1 MLDQSPADAA
11 MPAASQARGHRLDMD
26 GIRVR
31 YGQTIAVHDVTISV
45 EPGEMLAL
53 LGPSGCGKTT
63 LLRTVA
69 GFIRPAAG
77 RVLVDGA
84 AIDHLPPG
92 RRGVGIVFQSYALF
106 PHMSAAENVAYGL
119 EARRLPKAE
128 IARKVDA
135 ALSAVRMETFA
146 DRRPRALSG
155 GQQQRVALARALAI
169 EPAILL
175 LDEPF
180 AALDRSLRLD
190 LQLEIKRI
198 QRRFGVTA
206 VLVTHDQDEA
216 MSMSDRMAVM
226 NAGRVEQV
234 APPAEV
240 YDRPG
245 TAFVAGFVGTTN
257 RLSGRVE
264 ARDGAGYRIRL
275 DAGASVAVESARGF
289 DVGARVV
296 VCARPE
302 QLELRAGGDAP
313 DAFPARLRQSL
324 PLGPALIHDVE
335 SGAAEIKLHA
345 TRHGAPPA
353 PGPVRIGL
361 LPGATPAL
369 FPEGE
374 TT

>member
-1 MLDQSPADAA
+1 
-11 MPAASQARGHRLDMD
+11 MD

-31 YGQTIAVHDVTISV
+31 YGQTTAVRDVTLTV

-69 GFIRPAAG
+69 GFIRPASG
-77 RVLVDGA
+77 RVLVDGTQ
-84 AIDHLPPG
+84 IDHLPPG

-106 PHMSAAENVAYGL
+106 PHMTAAENVAYGL
-119 EARRLPKAE
+119 EARRLPRAE
-128 IARKVDA
+128 VAHKVDA
-135 ALSAVRMETFA
+135 ALSAVRMEGFA
-146 DRRPRALSG
+146 ERRPRALSG

-169 EPAILL
+169 EPSILL

-234 APPAEV
+234 GPPAEV
-240 YDRPG
+240 YDRPA

-257 RLSGRVE
+257 RLPGRIE
-264 ARDGAGYRIRL
+264 ARDGAAYRIRL
-275 DAGASVAVESARGF
+275 DAGASVTVEAARGF
-289 DVGARVV
+289 DIGARVV
-296 VCARPE
+296 LCARPE
-302 QLELRAGGDAP
+302 QLTLSEGE

-335 SGAAEIKLHA
+335 AGTAELKLHA
-345 TRHGAPPA
+345 ARHGAPPL
-353 PGPVRIGL
+353 PGPVRVGL
-361 LPGATPAL
+361 VPGATPAL